1 MIAVLLAGVV
11 AGFTYSLAGASL
23 AIAYRA
29 SRTLNF
35 ALGGMGG
42 FCAYVCLT
50 LTGGT
55 LPWAVDLIVAMLVGA
70 VIGAATD
77 DLIGRRLRRVSG
89 LTAAMG
95 LFGALLLFQGI
106 TELIWGS
113 NDQVL
118 RTPFG
123 TSQISLGDGVTVS
136 GIDLLS
142 VIVAIVAV
150 GILLVVLYRTDFGL
164 QLRAASGGPV
174 TAQTVGIRVR
184 SMTMAGWAIGGA
196 LGAVAAVFVSSSS
209 TMLPTTF
216 SSFIFL
222 ALVAVTLGGMTS
234 IWGVIAGGLVFGVAL
249 NVAEYEL
256 TTQLTYLFAYIFLA
270 ALLLYRPDGLL
281 GRPENRV
288 NEPTLLARPTQRAL
302 LRPGHGHRPIAFGG
316 PGAVLD
322 GSAADSSPA
331 AGGRARTA
339 VGVIV
344 IAIVLLLLWY
354 DGPIL
359 VSLSLTQVMS
369 MFVAVVGLDILMGYC
384 GQVSLAHGAFLG
396 VGAYGSAIAIV
407 HLHLPLALAFPVGI
421 IVAAAVGVVV
431 GLPAI
436 RLDGLYFAQLTL
448 LFALVVPEVI
458 TFFASATGGTN
469 GLAVPQFT
477 ALTPFELFLLYGAI
491 AAAVAIVVKLML
503 RSALGRHWR
512 SVRDNPAA
520 AAGLGQRVS
529 MTKLGAFAIGCGLAG
544 LGGVMQ
550 AVAVGS
556 ISPDSYPVWES
567 IYLQAAQVVGGM
579 TSLLGNLL
587 GAFFVTVIP
596 LYTGNSRIPPDLLF
610 GAAFL
615 LILFVSP
622 RGIGQLVNDAWAE
635 LWHVG
640 ARVTARGHRKLTVR
654 TASAVPAPDAPDPA
668 SAAIANKSGS
678 AADAGIDAVTS
689 PSAAEITPVT
699 PVLQITGLRAG
710 YGGGE
715 VLHGIDLSV
724 GAGEVVAVVG
734 PNGAGK
740 TTMLRAI
747 TGLILPSAGEVVL
760 EGERIT
766 GSSPFRL
773 ARAGVA
779 HVVEGRGIFPDLSV
793 TDNLRLGTRCA
804 YGRPAVID
812 DVADLFPA
820 LGDRRSQLGG
830 TLSGG
835 EQQMLA
841 LGRAL
846 LMGPRLLI
854 LDEPTLGLAPRMVD
868 AVLAALQ
875 SLRGQLAV
883 LIIEQN
889 VRQVLEVC
897 DRASV
902 VADGRVVRQGTA
914 EELAADTGLAQTYFG
929 LDAEVL

>member
-23 AIAYRA
+23 AIAYRS

-50 LTGGT
+50 LVGGPV
-55 LPWAVDLIVAMLVGA
+55 PWAVGLIIATL
-70 VIGAATD
+70 IGALIGASTD
-77 DLIGRRLRRVSG
+77 ALVGRRLRRVSG

-106 TELIWGS
+106 TEMIWGS

-123 TSQISLGDGVTVS
+123 SSQISLGDGIAIS
-136 GIDLLS
+136 GNNLLS
-142 VIVAIVAV
+142 VIVAVVAV
-150 GILLVVLYRTDFGL
+150 GILLIVLYRTDFGL

-196 LGAVAAVFVSSSS
+196 LGAVAAVFISSSS

-222 ALVAVTLGGMTS
+222 ALVALTLGGMTS
-234 IWGVIAGGLVFGVAL
+234 IWGVIVGGIVFGLAL
-249 NVAEYEL
+249 SVTQVEL

-281 GRPENRV
+281 GHPENKV

-302 LRPGHGHRPIAFGG
+302 LHRRHRSAPIAVGD
-316 PGAVLD
+316 PRSVLARADLNRVPAV
-322 GSAADSSPA
+322 
-331 AGGRARTA
+331 GGRIRTV
-339 VGVIV
+339 VGVVVIIV
-344 IAIVLLLLWY
+344 VLVLLWY
-354 DGPIL
+354 DGPVL
-359 VSLSLTQVMS
+359 VSLSLTQVMA

-396 VGAYGSAIAIV
+396 VGAYGSAIAIA
-407 HLHLPLALAFPVGI
+407 HLHLPLALAFPIGTIVAALVGI
-421 IVAAAVGVVV
+421 IV

-448 LFALVVPEVI
+448 LFALVVPELI
-458 TFFASATGGTN
+458 TFFASVTGGTN
-469 GLAVPQFT
+469 GLSVPQFT
-477 ALTPFELFLLYGAI
+477 SLTDFEQFLLYGAI
-491 AAAVAIVVKLML
+491 AAVVAIIMKLMTG
-503 RSALGRHWR
+503 SAIGRRWR
-512 SVRDNPAA
+512 AVRDNPAA

-529 MTKLGAFAIGCGLAG
+529 LTKLGAFAIGCGLAG

-596 LYTGNSRIPPDLLF
+596 TYTSNTHIPPDLLF

-615 LILFVSP
+615 LILLVSP
-622 RGIGQLVNDAWAE
+622 QGIGQFVNDAWAD
-635 LWHVG
+635 LWLLG
-640 ARVTARGHRKLTVR
+640 ARMMAKGQRKSAGEPAFAVLPVDDPEPVT
-654 TASAVPAPDAPDPA
+654 PA
-668 SAAIANKSGS
+668 SANKSNLAGATGIS
-678 AADAGIDAVTS
+678 AIGQSEKAS
-689 PSAAEITPVT
+689 ITPAT
-699 PVLQITGLRAG
+699 PVLQVTGLRAG

-724 GAGEVVAVVG
+724 GTSEVVAVVG

-740 TTMLRAI
+740 STLLRAI
-747 TGLILPSAGEVVL
+747 TGMIVPSAGEVHL
-760 EGERIT
+760 EGTRIT

-773 ARAGVA
+773 AREGVA

-793 TDNLRLGTRCA
+793 AENLRLGTRCA

-812 DVADLFPA
+812 DVADLFPV

-854 LDEPTLGLAPRMVD
+854 LDEPTLGLAPRVVD
-868 AVLAALQ
+868 TVLAGLQ
-875 SLRGQLAV
+875 SLRGQLAI
-883 LIIEQN
+883 LIVEQN
-889 VRQVLEVC
+889 VRQVLAVC

-902 VADGRVVRQGTA
+902 VADGRVVQQGTA
-914 EELAADTGLAQTYFG
+914 KELAADTGLAQTYFG
-929 LDAEVL
+929 LDAKVL